1 MRKREYRI
9 GPGAVSL
16 MLLVVVVSMSVLGL
30 LALISARGD
39 YKLTDRAEE
48 FAASEYN
55 ASAAAEYSLAQLDA
69 VLAESAQTAQDDAQY
84 MAMVEAALPEGM
96 RLEGRSVRWEEVS
109 AGKRTMVCAVEI
121 LPLGSEERFSREM
134 FLFDPVGIPGNQ

>member
-69 VLAESAQTAQDDAQY
+69 ILDNCAKSAQDDAQY
-84 MAMVEAALPEGM
+84 LEMVASALPEGM
-96 RLEGRSVRWEEVS
+96 SMNERMVTWEAETN
-109 AGKRTMVCAVEI
+109 GKRKMVCVIEV
-121 LPLGSEERFSREM
+121 LPLGSEARFSKEM
-134 FLFDPVGIPGNQ
+134 FFLEAAEGTEIR